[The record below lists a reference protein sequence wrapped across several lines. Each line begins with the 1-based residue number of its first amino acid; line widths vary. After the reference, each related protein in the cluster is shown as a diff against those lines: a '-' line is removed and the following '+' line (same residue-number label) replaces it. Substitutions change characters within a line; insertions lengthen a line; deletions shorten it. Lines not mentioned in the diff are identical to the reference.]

1 MPLTRKPYRQIAKDI
16 LTQITGGE
24 VTEQHTYV
32 IGKALYGL
40 LNTPVTEIHGI
51 EGTAKGAP
59 KTFAENVD
67 YRLARNSVEWL
78 ATGEHPDEET
88 SFTVKYTFSR
98 SAGISDVNP
107 GSVVRTLVESISR
120 EIEYLYAQM
129 DQAYL
134 SGFLESATGEALD
147 LVVSLLGVKRKPP
160 QPSSGYVTFGR
171 STEPEKLPV
180 TGEVHLYDGSPEYVL
195 KKPLIKEITKIEGT
209 FKGAPALF
217 ENGVDYSLVGNKVR
231 WLPEGK
237 KPDKKTVF
245 RVNYICYQEIVIQ
258 KGTSVATFSTRPE
271 ESRSFT
277 TTEEASL
284 KPTGDRKWEIEVPV
298 ICDVA
303 GEWGNVLAGSVTIM
317 PQPVQGVEYVINKGD
332 ITNGVETESDSE
344 LRERGKHALEFAGK
358 ATVSSLETAIRAV
371 EGVRSLLIEDKPEGV
386 AGVVKVIVDGG
397 DKDEIERVISETRA
411 AGIKVELLRPRIVYI
426 DVTLTLTLQK
436 GTLPIDAVTQAE
448 KLVKSYISLLKIGN
462 DVLFSKIIE
471 AALRVR
477 GVLDVTDVIMTAQRE
492 EEIFE
497 SEIENIAISSE
508 ERAEPRT
515 INILYEEKV

>member
-16 LTQITGGE
+16 LTQIAGGE
-24 VTEQHTYV
+24 TTEHQTYI
-32 IGKALYGL
+32 IGKVLYGL
-40 LNTPVTEIHGI
+40 SNIPVTEIHDI
-51 EGTAKGAP
+51 EGAVNGVTKIFV
-59 KTFAENVD
+59 KNVD
-67 YRLARNSVEWL
+67 YRLAGDSVEWL

-88 SFTVKYTFSR
+88 SFTVTYKFSR

-134 SGFLESATGEALD
+134 SGFLESATDEALD

-180 TGEVHLYDGSPEYVL
+180 TGEVQLYDGSIEYVL
-195 KKPLIKEITKIEGT
+195 KKPLSKEITKIEGT
-209 FKGAPALF
+209 LDGAPATF
-217 ENGVDYSLVGNKVR
+217 EKDVDYSLVGNRVG
-231 WLPEGK
+231 WLPQGN

-245 RVNYICYQEIVIQ
+245 KVDYVCNQKITIP
-258 KGTSVATFSTRPE
+258 KGTIVATFSTRPE

-277 TTEEASL
+277 TTEEESL
-284 KPTGDRKWEIEVPV
+284 KPTGDGKWEIEVPV
-298 ICDVA
+298 ICNVA
-303 GEWGNVLAGSVTIM
+303 GIWGNVLAGSVTIM
-317 PQPVQGVEYVINKGD
+317 PQPVQGIEYVINKGD

-344 LRERGKHALEFAGK
+344 LRQRAKHALEFAGK
-358 ATVSSLETAIRAV
+358 ATVSSLDTAIRAV
-371 EGVRSLLIEDKPEGV
+371 EGVRSLHIEDKPEGV
-386 AGVVKVIVDGG
+386 AGIVKVIVDGG
-397 DKDEIERVISETRA
+397 DKDEIDRVINETRA
-411 AGIKVELLRPRIVYI
+411 AGIKVEFLRPKIVYI
-426 DVTLTLTLQK
+426 DVELTLTLQK
-436 GTLPIDAVTQAE
+436 GASPTNAVAEAE
-448 KLVKSYISLLKIGN
+448 KLIKSYISLLKISD

-471 AALRVR
+471 VALRVR
-477 GVLDVTDVIMTAQRE
+477 SVLDVTDVFITAQMD

-497 SEIENIAISSE
+497 SEIENITISNE

-515 INILYEEKV
+515 INILYEEKE